1 MSLQQEIVFEKQQ
14 GMAGRVLT
22 VLIEGRLVDEDAYVG
37 RTYMDAP
44 DVDGLIFVHTDQEL
58 ISGDFVRV
66 KVTKAL
72 EYDLIGEICDEPA
85 Q

>member
-1 MSLQQEIVFEKQQ
+1 M
-14 GMAGRVLT
+14 
-22 VLIEGRLVDEDAYVG
+22 LIEGRLVDEDAYVG